1 VGGVTTAAATT
12 DTLNC
17 VVAWAPRLSVTVRRT
32 VKVPAA
38 EGSSDVVVA
47 LVAVLK
53 PLTMPPPS
61 TSSQA

>member
-1 VGGVTTAAATT
+1 VTTGAAATV
-12 DTLNC
+12 TLSC
-17 VVAWAPRLSVTVRRT
+17 VDDCAPRLSVTVSRT

-38 EGSSDVVVA
+38 EGSSAVLWA
-47 LVAVLK
+47 LVEVLK